1 MFLFLLYFILLFV
14 ELQLQRF
21 QFITIHSSSY
31 SLISDQCKTP
41 LFYKYY
47 IYLFI
52 MFGLHV
58 VLFPSHGTMTM
69 LIYCWFSYYF
79 HAVAVV
85 KSKISVLLKIKY
97 IKNSY

>member
-1 MFLFLLYFILLFV
+1 
-14 ELQLQRF
+14 
-21 QFITIHSSSY
+21 
-31 SLISDQCKTP
+31 
-41 LFYKYY
+41 
-47 IYLFI
+47 

-79 HAVAVV
+79 HAIVVV

-97 IKNSY
+97 IKNSYWLIYSEFIITDFI